1 MRRNFRRPMPSTATL
16 RLSQLKKLISEEA
29 RKIIKEEKEEEEK
42 GEDSLDSQVD
52 SYLSDFER
60 KSKKEIVRKESRDY
74 QTFLRKLLR
83 EAEEDEEAPAEEEPE
98 EEEPEGEEGGEEGEE
113 DEEEKEPE
121 KLTTEDIDVETF
133 ADEVVR
139 LIENYDS
146 LLEMRNTILRR
157 AVNYLLKSYEPDV
170 GDSFKEVLEDS
181 HGIEIGKSKFEMEDE
196 FMAPRADRAGNSPGG
211 A

>member
-1 MRRNFRRPMPSTATL
+1 MRRTLRRPMPSTATL

-29 RKIIKEEKEEEEK
+29 RKIIREEKEEEER

-52 SYLSDFER
+52 SFLSDFER
-60 KSKKEIVRKESRDY
+60 KAKKEIVKKESRGY
-74 QTFLRKLLR
+74 QSFLRKLLR

-98 EEEPEGEEGGEEGEE
+98 EEEPEGEEGDEE

-121 KLTTEDIDVETF
+121 KLTNEDIDVETF

-157 AVNYLLKSYEPDV
+157 AVNYLLKSYQPDV

>member
-1 MRRNFRRPMPSTATL
+1 MRNVRRMPPTAAL

-29 RKIIKEEKEEEEK
+29 RKIIKEEKEEEER

-60 KSKKEIVRKESRDY
+60 KAKKLSAKKESKSY
-74 QTFLRKLLR
+74 QAFLRKLLR
-83 EAEEDEEAPAEEEPE
+83 EAEEDEEAPPE
-98 EEEPEGEEGGEEGEE
+98 EDPEGEEGEE

-121 KLTTEDIDVETF
+121 KLTSEDIDVETF
-133 ADEVVR
+133 VDEVVR

-157 AVNYLLKSYEPDV
+157 AVNYLLKSYQPDV

-181 HGIEIGKSKFEMEDE
+181 HGIEIGKSKFELEDE

>member
-1 MRRNFRRPMPSTATL
+1 MRNVRRMPPTAAL

-29 RKIIKEEKEEEEK
+29 RKIIKEEKEEEER

-60 KSKKEIVRKESRDY
+60 KAKKLSAKKESKSY
-74 QTFLRKLLR
+74 QAFLRKLLR
-83 EAEEDEEAPAEEEPE
+83 EAEEDEEAPAEEDP
-98 EEEPEGEEGGEEGEE
+98 EGEE

-121 KLTTEDIDVETF
+121 KLTSEDIDVETF
-133 ADEVVR
+133 VDEVVR

-157 AVNYLLKSYEPDV
+157 AVNYLLKSYQPDV

-181 HGIEIGKSKFEMEDE
+181 HGIEIGKSKFELEDE

>member
-1 MRRNFRRPMPSTATL
+1 MRRTLRRPMPSTATL

-29 RKIIKEEKEEEEK
+29 RKIIREEKEEEVR

-52 SYLSDFER
+52 SFLSDFER
-60 KSKKEIVRKESRDY
+60 KAKKEIVKKESRGY
-74 QTFLRKLLR
+74 QSFLRKLLR

-98 EEEPEGEEGGEEGEE
+98 EEEPEGEEGDEE

-121 KLTTEDIDVETF
+121 KLTNEDIDVETF

-157 AVNYLLKSYEPDV
+157 AVNYLLKSYQPDV